1 LVTGKTEKAASIISY
16 GLLVMTL
23 THTLTLVFQRMPS
36 ALFPTLMRPE
46 EFNLTLQQIGIIA
59 AIPPLC
65 SALLSIPMGLLSDRY
80 GARKMVFASMVV
92 SALGALLAS
101 QASNPIIFIVAIS
114 LLSVSTTIYHPAA
127 YSFTTKIV
135 KPGDRPKVLGIHGA
149 GGTLGMSL
157 GPISLSILIGLL
169 AFGWRQAFLFWLIPI
184 ILGAITVFGI
194 KTEPTED
201 LQVNP
206 ASQMVEAEKPNIRSM
221 MTTSLLL
228 FLVFVGIRSIGRSMV
243 GSFLPIYMV
252 NTKGISES
260 LANII
265 YGGNTLMG
273 LIAAPLG
280 GALASRF
287 GEKRWLI
294 GVLILSY
301 ICLGLAFLVPNTIA
315 FTALYLISGFF
326 NFLGM
331 AANSSIVAK
340 LSPSS
345 QRGLGYALFFL
356 PGSLMGAVAP
366 VIAAFIGEVFGLSS
380 IFYASIVVYAAGL
393 FVLWFGVKIKE
404 Q

>member
-1 LVTGKTEKAASIISY
+1 LEIGKTEKAASIISY

-23 THTLTLVFQRMPS
+23 THTLTHVFQRMPS

-80 GARKMVFASMVV
+80 GARRMVFASMVV

-101 QASNPIIFIVAIS
+101 QASNPIMFIVAIS

-184 ILGAITVFGI
+184 ILGAITVLGI

-201 LQVNP
+201 FQENP
-206 ASQMVEAEKPNIRSM
+206 APEKVEAKKANIRSM

-228 FLVFVGIRSIGRSMV
+228 FLVFVGIRTIGRSMV

-260 LANII
+260 LTNII
-265 YGGNTLMG
+265 YGSNTLMG

-280 GALASRF
+280 GALAGRF

-294 GVLILSY
+294 GVLVLSY
-301 ICLGLAFLVPNTIA
+301 ICLGLAFVIPNTIV

-380 IFYASIVVYAAGL
+380 IFYASITVYAAGL

-404 Q
+404 P

>member
-23 THTLTLVFQRMPS
+23 THTLTHVFQRMPS

-194 KTEPTED
+194 KSEPTED

-206 ASQMVEAEKPNIRSM
+206 ASQMVEAKKPNIRSM

-260 LANII
+260 LTNII

-331 AANSSIVAK
+331 AANSSIIAK

-345 QRGLGYALFFL
+345 QRGRGYALFFL

-404 Q
+404 P

>member
-1 LVTGKTEKAASIISY
+1 MVTGKTEKAASIISY

-23 THTLTLVFQRMPS
+23 THTLTHVFQRMPS

-287 GEKRWLI
+287 GEKRWLL

-315 FTALYLISGFF
+315 FTTLYLISGFF

-404 Q
+404 P

>member
-1 LVTGKTEKAASIISY
+1 MVTGKTEKAASIISY

-23 THTLTLVFQRMPS
+23 THTLTHVFQRMPS

-206 ASQMVEAEKPNIRSM
+206 ASQMVEAKKPNIRSM

-404 Q
+404 P

>member
-1 LVTGKTEKAASIISY
+1 MVTGKTEKAASIISY

-23 THTLTLVFQRMPS
+23 THTLTHVFQRMPS

-80 GARKMVFASMVV
+80 GARRMVFASMVV

-101 QASNPIIFIVAIS
+101 QASNPIMFIVAIS

-184 ILGAITVFGI
+184 ILGAITVLGI

-201 LQVNP
+201 FQVNP
-206 ASQMVEAEKPNIRSM
+206 APQKVEAEKSNIRSM
-221 MTTSLLL
+221 LTTSLLL

-260 LANII
+260 LTNII

-294 GVLILSY
+294 GVLVLSY
-301 ICLGLAFLVPNTIA
+301 ICLGLAFVIPNTIA

-380 IFYASIVVYAAGL
+380 IFYASIAVYAAGL

-404 Q
+404 P

>member
-1 LVTGKTEKAASIISY
+1 LETGKTEKAASIISY

-23 THTLTLVFQRMPS
+23 THTLTHVFQRMPS

-135 KPGDRPKVLGIHGA
+135 KPDDRPKVLGIHGA

-404 Q
+404 P

>member
-1 LVTGKTEKAASIISY
+1 LEIGKTEKAASIISY

-23 THTLTLVFQRMPS
+23 THTLTHVFQRMPS

-65 SALLSIPMGLLSDRY
+65 SY
-80 GARKMVFASMVV
+80 GARRMVFASMVV

-101 QASNPIIFIVAIS
+101 QASNPIMFIVAIS

-184 ILGAITVFGI
+184 ILGAITVLGI

-201 LQVNP
+201 FQENP
-206 ASQMVEAEKPNIRSM
+206 APEKVEAKKANIRSM

-228 FLVFVGIRSIGRSMV
+228 FLVFVGIRTIGRSMV

-260 LANII
+260 LTNII
-265 YGGNTLMG
+265 YGSNTLMG

-280 GALASRF
+280 GALAGRF

-294 GVLILSY
+294 GVLVLSY
-301 ICLGLAFLVPNTIA
+301 ICLGLAFVIPNTIV

-380 IFYASIVVYAAGL
+380 IFYASITVYAAGL

-404 Q
+404 P

>member
-1 LVTGKTEKAASIISY
+1 METGKTEKAASIISY

-23 THTLTLVFQRMPS
+23 THALTHVFGRMPS
-36 ALFPTLMRPE
+36 ALYPTLMRPD

-65 SALLSIPMGLLSDRY
+65 SALFSIPMGILSDKY
-80 GARKMVFASMVV
+80 GARRMVFVSMAV

-101 QASNPIIFIVAIS
+101 QARDPTMFIVAIS
-114 LLSVSTTIYHPAA
+114 LLSVNTTIYHPAA

-135 KPGDRPKVLGIHGA
+135 KPGDRPKALGIHGA
-149 GGTLGMSL
+149 GGTLGMSI

-169 AFGWRQAFLFWLIPI
+169 AFGWRQVYLFWVIPI

-201 LQVNP
+201 VQVNP
-206 ASQMVEAEKPNIRSM
+206 APQTVEEEKPKFRSM

-228 FLVFVGIRSIGRSMV
+228 FLVFVGIRTIGRSMV
-243 GSFLPIYMV
+243 ESFLPIYMV
-252 NTKGISES
+252 DTKGISES
-260 LANII
+260 LTNII

-280 GALASRF
+280 GAIAGRF

-294 GVLILSY
+294 GVLVLSY
-301 ICLGLAFLVPNTIA
+301 ACLGLAFVIPNTTA

-380 IFYASIVVYAAGL
+380 IFYASIVVYVAGL
-393 FVLWFGVKIKE
+393 FVLRFGVKIKE
-404 Q
+404 S

>member
-23 THTLTLVFQRMPS
+23 THTLTHVFQRMPS

-194 KTEPTED
+194 KSEPTED

-206 ASQMVEAEKPNIRSM
+206 ASQMVEAKKPNIRSM

-260 LANII
+260 LTNII

-287 GEKRWLI
+287 GEKRWLL

-404 Q
+404 P

>member
-23 THTLTLVFQRMPS
+23 THTLTHVFQRMPS

-194 KTEPTED
+194 KSEPTED

-206 ASQMVEAEKPNIRSM
+206 ASQMVEAKKPNIRSM

-260 LANII
+260 LTNII

-287 GEKRWLI
+287 GEKRWLL

-315 FTALYLISGFF
+315 FTTLYLISGFF

-380 IFYASIVVYAAGL
+380 IFYTSIVVYAAGL

-404 Q
+404 P

>member
-23 THTLTLVFQRMPS
+23 THTLTHVFQRMPS

-101 QASNPIIFIVAIS
+101 QASNPIMFIVAIS

-184 ILGAITVFGI
+184 ILGAITVLGI

-201 LQVNP
+201 FQVNP
-206 ASQMVEAEKPNIRSM
+206 APQKVEAGKSNIRSM
-221 MTTSLLL
+221 LTTSLLL

-260 LANII
+260 LTNII

-294 GVLILSY
+294 GVLVLSY
-301 ICLGLAFLVPNTIA
+301 ICLGLAFVIPNTIA

-380 IFYASIVVYAAGL
+380 IFYASIAVYAAGL

-404 Q
+404 P

>member
-1 LVTGKTEKAASIISY
+1 MVTGKTEKAASIISY

-23 THTLTLVFQRMPS
+23 THTLTHVFQRMPS

-315 FTALYLISGFF
+315 FTTLYLISGFF

-404 Q
+404 P

>member
-1 LVTGKTEKAASIISY
+1 
-16 GLLVMTL
+16 MTL
-23 THTLTLVFQRMPS
+23 THTLTHVFQRMPS

>member
-1 LVTGKTEKAASIISY
+1 
-16 GLLVMTL
+16 MTL
-23 THTLTLVFQRMPS
+23 THTLTHVFQRMPS

-194 KTEPTED
+194 KSEPTED

-206 ASQMVEAEKPNIRSM
+206 ASQMVEAKKPNIRSM

-260 LANII
+260 LTNII

-287 GEKRWLI
+287 GEKRWLL

-315 FTALYLISGFF
+315 FTTLYLISGFF

-380 IFYASIVVYAAGL
+380 IFYTSIVVYAAGL

-404 Q
+404 P

>member
-1 LVTGKTEKAASIISY
+1 LETGKTEKATSIVSY
-16 GLLVMTL
+16 GLIVMTL
-23 THTLTLVFQRMPS
+23 THTLTHVFQRMPS

-65 SALLSIPMGLLSDRY
+65 SALFSIPMGLLSDRY
-80 GARKMVFASMVV
+80 GARRMVFASMAV

-101 QASNPIIFIVAIS
+101 QARNPIMFILAIS
-114 LLSVSTTIYHPAA
+114 LLSVNTTIYHPAA

-135 KPGDRPKVLGIHGA
+135 KPSDRPKALGIHGA
-149 GGTLGMSL
+149 GGTLGMSI

-169 AFGWRQAFLFWLIPI
+169 AFGWRQVFLFWLIPI
-184 ILGAITVFGI
+184 ILGAITIFGI

-201 LQVNP
+201 LQINP
-206 ASQMVEAEKPNIRSM
+206 APKIAEEEKPNIRSM

-228 FLVFVGIRSIGRSMV
+228 FLVFVGIRTIGRSMV

-260 LANII
+260 LTNII

-287 GEKRWLI
+287 REKRWLI
-294 GVLILSY
+294 GVLIASY
-301 ICLGLAFLVPNTIA
+301 ICLGLAFVIPNTFA

-380 IFYASIVVYAAGL
+380 IFYASIVVYVSGL

-404 Q
+404 P

>member
-23 THTLTLVFQRMPS
+23 THTLTHVFQRMPS

-206 ASQMVEAEKPNIRSM
+206 ASQMVEAKKPNIRSM

-260 LANII
+260 LTNII

-287 GEKRWLI
+287 GEKRWLL

-315 FTALYLISGFF
+315 FTTLYLISGFF

-380 IFYASIVVYAAGL
+380 IFYTSIVVYAAGL

-404 Q
+404 P

>member
-1 LVTGKTEKAASIISY
+1 MEIGKTEKAASIISY

-23 THTLTLVFQRMPS
+23 THTLTHVFQRMPS

-184 ILGAITVFGI
+184 ILGAITVLGI

-201 LQVNP
+201 FQVNP
-206 ASQMVEAEKPNIRSM
+206 APQKVEAEKPNIRSM
-221 MTTSLLL
+221 LTTSLLL

-380 IFYASIVVYAAGL
+380 IFYASIVVYAVGL

-404 Q
+404 P

>member
-1 LVTGKTEKAASIISY
+1 MVTGKTEKAASIISY

-23 THTLTLVFQRMPS
+23 THTLTHVFQRMPS

-80 GARKMVFASMVV
+80 GARRMVFASMVV

-184 ILGAITVFGI
+184 ILGAITVLGI

-201 LQVNP
+201 FQVNP
-206 ASQMVEAEKPNIRSM
+206 ASQKVEAEKSNIRSM
-221 MTTSLLL
+221 LTTSLLL

-260 LANII
+260 LTNII

-280 GALASRF
+280 GALAGRF

-294 GVLILSY
+294 GVLVLSY
-301 ICLGLAFLVPNTIA
+301 ICLGLAFVIPNTIA

>member
-1 LVTGKTEKAASIISY
+1 LEIGKTEKAASIISY

-23 THTLTLVFQRMPS
+23 THTLTHVFQRMPS

-80 GARKMVFASMVV
+80 GARRMVFASMVV

-184 ILGAITVFGI
+184 ILGAITVLGI

-201 LQVNP
+201 FQVNP
-206 ASQMVEAEKPNIRSM
+206 APQKVEAEKSNIRSM
-221 MTTSLLL
+221 LTTSLLL

-260 LANII
+260 LTNII

-280 GALASRF
+280 GALAGRF

-294 GVLILSY
+294 GVLVLSY
-301 ICLGLAFLVPNTIA
+301 ICLGLAFVIPNTIA

-380 IFYASIVVYAAGL
+380 IFYASIAVYAAGL
-393 FVLWFGVKIKE
+393 FVLWFGVKMKE
-404 Q
+404 P

>member
-1 LVTGKTEKAASIISY
+1 METGKTEKAASIISY

-23 THTLTLVFQRMPS
+23 THTLTHVFQRMPS

-101 QASNPIIFIVAIS
+101 QASNPVIFIVAIS

-315 FTALYLISGFF
+315 FTTLYLISGFF

-366 VIAAFIGEVFGLSS
+366 VLAAFIGEVFGLSS

>member
-1 LVTGKTEKAASIISY
+1 MVTGKTEKAASIISY

-23 THTLTLVFQRMPS
+23 THTLTHVFQRMPS

-194 KTEPTED
+194 KSEPTED

-206 ASQMVEAEKPNIRSM
+206 ASQMVEAKKPNIRSM

-260 LANII
+260 LTNII

-404 Q
+404 P

>member
-1 LVTGKTEKAASIISY
+1 LETGKTEKATSIVSY
-16 GLLVMTL
+16 GLIVMTL
-23 THTLTLVFQRMPS
+23 THTLTHVFQRMPS

-65 SALLSIPMGLLSDRY
+65 SALFSIPMGLLSDRY
-80 GARKMVFASMVV
+80 GARRMVFASMAV

-101 QASNPIIFIVAIS
+101 QARNPIMFILAIS
-114 LLSVSTTIYHPAA
+114 LLSVNTTIYHPAA

-135 KPGDRPKVLGIHGA
+135 KPSDRPKALGIHGA
-149 GGTLGMSL
+149 GGTLGMSI

-169 AFGWRQAFLFWLIPI
+169 AFGWRQVFLFWLIPI
-184 ILGAITVFGI
+184 ILGAITIFGI

-201 LQVNP
+201 LQINP
-206 ASQMVEAEKPNIRSM
+206 APKIAEEEKPNIRSM

-228 FLVFVGIRSIGRSMV
+228 FLVFVGIRTIGRSMV

-260 LANII
+260 LTNII

-294 GVLILSY
+294 GVLIASY
-301 ICLGLAFLVPNTIA
+301 ICLGLAFVIPNTFA

-380 IFYASIVVYAAGL
+380 IFYASLVVYVSGL
-393 FVLWFGVKIKE
+393 FVLWFGVKI
-404 Q
+404 